1 MAMNFSW
8 IPKYIS
14 DFDWHKFGL
23 AAFNTI
29 LYIIVIIVVARV
41 AYGLLIYLLRRML
54 VDRKGK
60 LLLDERKANTL
71 FSLLRSMLFYLVTF
85 TVFLHI
91 LERFFPFNTGTL
103 LASASVLGVALGFGS
118 QSLVKD
124 IIGGFFI
131 LFENQFS
138 VGELVKTGEFTG
150 TVEETG
156 IRTTHIRA
164 WGGEL
169 HIIPNGSITAVTNF
183 SRGKMLAKV
192 EIQIPY
198 DEDLDRAMGVMSAV
212 CNEVSAEFGDKIVE
226 APTVQGV
233 TQFGERN
240 VVLRV
245 IAFTQPGE
253 QWSLE
258 RELRRRI
265 HSAFLREGIR
275 TPQFQSIIVT
285 DPMKGCLNDDQDTM
299 AGPTK
304 TTE

>member
-1 MAMNFSW
+1 MNFSW
-8 IPKYIS
+8 IPKNIS
-14 DFDWHKFGL
+14 GFDWNELGL
-23 AAFNTI
+23 SVLYII
-29 LYIIVIIVVARV
+29 LYIVVIIVVARV
-41 AYGLLIYLLRRML
+41 TYGLLIYLLRRML

-60 LLLDERKANTL
+60 HLLDERKANTI
-71 FSLLRSMLFYLVTF
+71 FSLLKSSLFYVISF
-85 TVFLHI
+85 TVFLHV
-91 LERFFPFNTGTL
+91 LKRLFNFDTGTL

-150 TVEETG
+150 TIEETG

-169 HIIPNGSITAVTNF
+169 HIIPNGSITVVTNF

-212 CNEVSAEFGDKIVE
+212 CKEVSAEFGEKIIE

-245 IAFTQPGE
+245 IAFTQPDE

-258 RELRRRI
+258 RELRRQI
-265 HSAFLREGIR
+265 HSAFLKEGIR
-275 TPQFQSIIVT
+275 TPQFQSVIVT
-285 DPMKGCLNDDQDTM
+285 DPLKSSSDDTLDTM
-299 AGPTK
+299 MNPNMDK
-304 TTE
+304 NK

>member
-1 MAMNFSW
+1 MNVSWLSENFS
-8 IPKYIS
+8 
-14 DFDWHKFGL
+14 DFSWQSLGFFALNKV
-23 AAFNTI
+23 
-29 LYIIVIIVVARV
+29 LYIVVILVVARL
-41 AYGLLIYLLRRML
+41 AYGVLIYALRRML
-54 VDRKGK
+54 VERKGRH
-60 LLLDERKANTL
+60 LLDERKANTL
-71 FSLLRSMLFYLVTF
+71 FSLIRSTLFYVITF
-85 TVFLHI
+85 TVLLHTLQRI
-91 LERFFPFNTGTL
+91 FNFDTGTL
-103 LASASVLGVALGFGS
+103 LASAGVLGVALGFGS

-131 LFENQFS
+131 LFEDQFA
-138 VGELVKTGEFTG
+138 VGELVKAGDFTG
-150 TVEETG
+150 TIEETG
-156 IRTTHIRA
+156 IRTTQIRA

-183 SRGKMLAKV
+183 SRGKMLAQV

-212 CNEVSAEFGDKIVE
+212 CEAVSAEFGDKIIE

-245 IAFTQPGE
+245 IAFTKPSE

-285 DPMKGCLNDDQDTM
+285 DPKFL
-299 AGPTK
+299 K
-304 TTE
+304 

>member
-1 MAMNFSW
+1 MNVSW
-8 IPKYIS
+8 IPENNIS
-14 DFDWHKFGL
+14 NFNWHELGL
-23 AAFNTI
+23 ATLNKV
-29 LYIIVIIVVARV
+29 LYIIVILVVARV

-54 VDRKGK
+54 VNRKGRH
-60 LLLDERKANTL
+60 LLDERKANTL
-71 FSLLRSMLFYLVTF
+71 FSLLRSTLFYVITF
-85 TVFLHI
+85 TVLLHT
-91 LERFFPFNTGTL
+91 LKYLFNFDTGTL

-131 LFENQFS
+131 LFEDQFS

-150 TVEETG
+150 TIVETG

-212 CNEVSAEFGDKIVE
+212 CEEVSVEFGEKIID

-245 IAFTQPGE
+245 IAFTKPDE

-265 HSAFLREGIR
+265 HSAFLKEGIR
-275 TPQFQSIIVT
+275 TPQFQSIIMT
-285 DPMKGCLNDDQDTM
+285 DPMKRTVMDEQNID
-299 AGPTK
+299 AGPK
-304 TTE
+304 

>member
-1 MAMNFSW
+1 MNVAW
-8 IPKYIS
+8 IPENIS
-14 DFDWHKFGL
+14 AYDWHKLGI
-23 AAFNTI
+23 AALNTV
-29 LYIIVIIVVARV
+29 LYIVVIIVVARI
-41 AYGLLIYLLRRML
+41 AYGLFVYLLKRML

-60 LLLDERKANTL
+60 QLLDERKGNTL
-71 FSLLRSMLFYLVTF
+71 FSLFRSMLFYVITF
-85 TVFLHI
+85 TVVLQI
-91 LERFFPFNTGTL
+91 LKRLFDIDTGAL
-103 LASASVLGVALGFGS
+103 LASASVLGVALGFGA

-198 DEDLDRAMGVMSAV
+198 DEDLDRAMKVMSTV
-212 CNEVSAEFGDKIVE
+212 CEEVNVEFGEKIIE

-245 IAFTQPGE
+245 IAYTQPDE

-265 HSAFLREGIR
+265 HSAFLKEGIS
-275 TPQFQSIIVT
+275 TPQFQNIIIP
-285 DPMKGCLNDDQDTM
+285 DLNQHSANDESGTM
-299 AGPTK
+299 GPSK
-304 TTE
+304 HPE

>member
-1 MAMNFSW
+1 MNVSW
-8 IPKYIS
+8 IPENIS
-14 DFDWHKFGL
+14 DFNWHEFGF
-23 AAFNTI
+23 AALNKV
-29 LYIIVIIVVARV
+29 LYIVVILVAARA
-41 AYGLLIYLLRRML
+41 AYGVLSYLLRRTL
-54 VDRKGK
+54 IDRKGK
-60 LLLDERKANTL
+60 QLLDERKANTL
-71 FSLLRSMLFYLVTF
+71 FSLLRSMLVYLITF
-85 TVFLHI
+85 TVVLHT
-91 LERFFPFNTGTL
+91 LKRLFNFDTGAL
-103 LASASVLGVALGFGS
+103 LASASVLGVALGFGA

-124 IIGGFFI
+124 VIGGFFI

-150 TVEETG
+150 TIEETG

-198 DEDLDRAMGVMSAV
+198 DEDLDRAMGVMNTV
-212 CNEVSAEFGDKIVE
+212 CEEVSVEFGEKIIE

-233 TQFGERN
+233 TQFGEHN

-245 IAFTQPGE
+245 IAFTKPDE

-265 HSAFLREGIR
+265 HSAFLKEGIR
-275 TPQFQSIIVT
+275 TPQFQSIIV
-285 DPMKGCLNDDQDTM
+285 DPLKGSFKDEQDTTM
-299 AGPTK
+299 DPTSK
-304 TTE
+304 T

>member
-1 MAMNFSW
+1 MDISW
-8 IPKYIS
+8 IRESTY
-14 DFDWHKFGL
+14 
-23 AAFNTI
+23 FNWQQMGFAVLSKV
-29 LYIIVIIVVARV
+29 LYIVVILVVARV
-41 AYGLLIYLLRRML
+41 VYGLLIYLLRRML

-60 LLLDERKANTL
+60 HLLDERKANTL
-71 FSLLRSMLFYLVTF
+71 FSLIRSMLFYVITF
-85 TVFLHI
+85 TVVLHT
-91 LERFFPFNTGTL
+91 LKRLFNFDTGTL
-103 LASASVLGVALGFGS
+103 LASASVLGVALGFGA

-131 LFENQFS
+131 LFEDQFS
-138 VGELVKTGEFTG
+138 VGELVKTGEFLG

-156 IRTTHIRA
+156 IRATHIRA

-183 SRGKMLAKV
+183 SRGKMLARV

-198 DEDLDRAMGVMSAV
+198 DEDLDRAMAVMSAV
-212 CNEVSAEFGDKIVE
+212 CEEVSEEFGDKIIE

-245 IAFTQPGE
+245 IAFTQPSE

-285 DPMKGCLNDDQDTM
+285 DPMKRTVMDEQEITID
-299 AGPTK
+299 PSK
-304 TTE
+304 P

>member
-1 MAMNFSW
+1 MNISW
-8 IPKYIS
+8 IPANIS
-14 DFDWHKFGL
+14 EFDWHKVGL
-23 AAFNTI
+23 AALYTI
-29 LYIIVIIVVARV
+29 LYIVVILVVARV
-41 AYGLLIYLLRRML
+41 AYSLLIYLLRRML

-60 LLLDERKANTL
+60 YLLDERKANTL
-71 FSLLRSMLFYLVTF
+71 FSLLRSMLFYVITF
-85 TVFLHI
+85 TVVMHI
-91 LERFFPFNTGTL
+91 LKRLFDFDTGTL

-150 TVEETG
+150 TIEETG

-198 DEDLDRAMGVMSAV
+198 DEDLDRAMGVMSTV
-212 CNEVSAEFGDKIVE
+212 CKEVTVEFGDKIIE

-245 IAFTQPGE
+245 IAFTQTDE
-253 QWSLE
+253 QWGLE

-265 HSAFLREGIR
+265 HSAFLAEGIR
-275 TPQFQSIIVT
+275 TPQFQSVIVT
-285 DPMKGCLNDDQDTM
+285 DPLKSSSDEKLDEMMDPN
-299 AGPTK
+299 K
-304 TTE
+304 TV

>member
-1 MAMNFSW
+1 MNFSW
-8 IPKYIS
+8 LPENISYINWQKLG
-14 DFDWHKFGL
+14 F
-23 AAFNTI
+23 AALYKVLYVVVI
-29 LYIIVIIVVARV
+29 LIAARV
-41 AYGLLIYLLRRML
+41 TYALLIYLLKRML

-60 LLLDERKANTL
+60 HLLDERKANTL
-71 FSLLRSMLFYLVTF
+71 FSLLRSVLFYVITF
-85 TVFLHI
+85 TVFLTSI
-91 LERFFPFNTGTL
+91 KNIFNFDTGTL
-103 LASASVLGVALGFGS
+103 MASASVLGVAIGFGS

-131 LFENQFS
+131 LFEDQFS

-150 TVEETG
+150 TIEETG

-183 SRGKMLAKV
+183 SRGKMLAMV

-198 DEDLDRAMGVMSAV
+198 DEDLDRAMGVMSTV
-212 CNEVSAEFGDKIVE
+212 CEEVSAEFGEKIIE
-226 APTVQGV
+226 APKVQGV

-245 IAFTQPGE
+245 IAFTKTNE

-265 HSAFLREGIR
+265 HSAFLKEGIR
-275 TPQFQSIIVT
+275 TPQFQSIIVA
-285 DPMKGCLNDDQDTM
+285 DPN
-299 AGPTK
+299 GPAMDEGGANT
-304 TTE
+304 

>member
-1 MAMNFSW
+1 MNVSW
-8 IPKYIS
+8 IPENIS
-14 DFDWHKFGL
+14 DFNWHKFGF
-23 AAFNTI
+23 AALNTV
-29 LYIIVIIVVARV
+29 LYIVVILVVARV

-54 VDRKGK
+54 VDRKVK
-60 LLLDERKANTL
+60 HLLDERKANTL
-71 FSLLRSMLFYLVTF
+71 FSLLRSMLFYGITI
-85 TVFLHI
+85 TVCLHT
-91 LERFFPFNTGTL
+91 LKRVFNFDTGTL

-150 TVEETG
+150 TIEETG

-212 CNEVSAEFGDKIVE
+212 CEEVSAEFGEKIVD

-245 IAFTQPGE
+245 IAFTQPDE

-265 HSAFLREGIR
+265 HSSFLKEGIR

-285 DPMKGCLNDDQDTM
+285 DPLKSSSDDKLDTM
-299 AGPTK
+299 INPSK
-304 TTE
+304 T

>member
-1 MAMNFSW
+1 MNVTW
-8 IPKYIS
+8 QNIS
-14 DFDWHKFGL
+14 DFDWHKFGFFAL
-23 AAFNTI
+23 YNIFYIVVI
-29 LYIIVIIVVARV
+29 LVVARV
-41 AYGLLIYLLRRML
+41 VYGLLIYLLRRML

-60 LLLDERKANTL
+60 HLLDERKANTL
-71 FSLLRSMLFYLVTF
+71 FSLLRSVLFYVITF
-85 TVFLHI
+85 TVVLQTLTRIFN
-91 LERFFPFNTGTL
+91 FNTGTL
-103 LASASVLGVALGFGS
+103 MASASVLGVALGFGS

-131 LFENQFS
+131 LFEDQFS
-138 VGELVKTGEFTG
+138 VGELVQTGEFTG
-150 TVEETG
+150 TIEETG

-198 DEDLDRAMGVMSAV
+198 DEDLDRAMGVMSEV
-212 CNEVSAEFGDKIVE
+212 CEEVSVEFGEKIIE

-245 IAFTQPGE
+245 IAFTKPDE
-253 QWSLE
+253 QWSIE

-265 HSAFLREGIR
+265 HSAFLKKGIR
-275 TPQFQSIIVT
+275 TPQFQSVIMT
-285 DPMKGCLNDDQDTM
+285 DPMKHSSNDQQDTM
-299 AGPTK
+299 MGPSK
-304 TTE
+304 TEG

>member
-1 MAMNFSW
+1 MNVSW
-8 IPKYIS
+8 ISENINN
-14 DFDWHKFGL
+14 FDWNKFGIAVISTVL
-23 AAFNTI
+23 YVVVI
-29 LYIIVIIVVARV
+29 LVAARV
-41 AYGLLIYLLRRML
+41 IYGVLTYLLKRML
-54 VDRKGK
+54 VDREVKH
-60 LLLDERKANTL
+60 LLDERKANTL
-71 FSLLRSMLFYLVTF
+71 FSILRSMLFYGISI
-85 TVFLHI
+85 TVSLHI
-91 LERFFPFNTGTL
+91 LARLFNFDTGTL

-138 VGELVKTGEFTG
+138 VGELIKTGEFTG
-150 TVEETG
+150 TIEETG
-156 IRTTHIRA
+156 IRTTQIRA

-183 SRGKMLAKV
+183 SRGKMLAQV

-212 CNEVSAEFGDKIVE
+212 CEEVSAEFGEKIVE

-245 IAFTQPGE
+245 IAFTQPSE

-275 TPQFQSIIVT
+275 TPQFQSIIMT
-285 DPMKGCLNDDQDTM
+285 DPTKRTANDEQDTF
-299 AGPTK
+299 GEPK
-304 TTE
+304 

>member
-1 MAMNFSW
+1 MNVSW
-8 IPKYIS
+8 VPKNIR
-14 DFDWHKFGL
+14 DINWQNFGL
-23 AAFNTI
+23 SALNTVIYIVVI
-29 LYIIVIIVVARV
+29 LVVARL
-41 AYGLLIYLLRRML
+41 AYGLLIFLLRRML
-54 VDRKGK
+54 VDRKVK
-60 LLLDERKANTL
+60 HLLDERKANTI
-71 FSLLRSMLFYLVTF
+71 FSLLRSLLFYGITF
-85 TVFLHI
+85 TVFLHT
-91 LERFFPFNTGTL
+91 LKRVFNFDTGTL

-131 LFENQFS
+131 LFEDQFS

-150 TVEETG
+150 TIEETG
-156 IRTTHIRA
+156 IRTTRIRA

-198 DEDLDRAMGVMSAV
+198 DEDLDRAMGVMSTV
-212 CNEVSAEFGDKIVE
+212 CEEVSAEFGEKIVE

-265 HSAFLREGIR
+265 HSAFLKEGIR
-275 TPQFQSIIVT
+275 TPQFQSVIVT
-285 DPMKGCLNDDQDTM
+285 DPLIRSTM
-299 AGPTK
+299 DERDITIDKSKP
-304 TTE
+304 

>member
-1 MAMNFSW
+1 MNVSW
-8 IPKYIS
+8 ITKNIS
-14 DFDWHKFGL
+14 DFDWQKFGFTAL
-23 AAFNTI
+23 DKV
-29 LYIIVIIVVARV
+29 LYIVVILVVARV

-54 VDRKGK
+54 VDRKVK
-60 LLLDERKANTL
+60 HLLDERKANTL
-71 FSLLRSMLFYLVTF
+71 FSLLRSMLFYGITI
-85 TVFLHI
+85 TVVLDT
-91 LERFFPFNTGTL
+91 LKRLFNFETGTL

-150 TVEETG
+150 TIEETG

-212 CNEVSAEFGDKIVE
+212 CEEVSVEFGDKIIEV
-226 APTVQGV
+226 PTVQGV

-245 IAFTQPGE
+245 IAFTQPDE
-253 QWSLE
+253 QWGLE

-265 HSAFLREGIR
+265 HSAFLKAGIR
-275 TPQFQSIIVT
+275 TPQFQSIIMT
-285 DPMKGCLNDDQDTM
+285 DPMKQSFKDEQGAMMD
-299 AGPTK
+299 PSK
-304 TTE
+304 TEA

>member
-1 MAMNFSW
+1 MNVSW
-8 IPKYIS
+8 IPENITN
-14 DFDWHKFGL
+14 FDWHNFGFAVL
-23 AAFNTI
+23 NTL
-29 LYIIVIIVVARV
+29 LYIVFILVVARV
-41 AYGLLIYLLRRML
+41 VYGFLIYLLRRML
-54 VDRKGK
+54 VDRKVK
-60 LLLDERKANTL
+60 HLLDERKANTL
-71 FSLLRSMLFYLVTF
+71 FSLLRSMLFYGITI
-85 TVFLHI
+85 TACLHT
-91 LERFFPFNTGTL
+91 LKQLFNFDTGTL
-103 LASASVLGVALGFGS
+103 VASASILGVALGFGS

-150 TVEETG
+150 TIEETG

-198 DEDLDRAMGVMSAV
+198 DENLDRAMEVMSTV
-212 CNEVSAEFGDKIVE
+212 CEEVSAEFGEKIIE

-245 IAFTQPGE
+245 IAYTQPDE

-265 HSAFLREGIR
+265 HSAFLKEGIR
-275 TPQFQSIIVT
+275 TPQFQSIIMT
-285 DPMKGCLNDDQDTM
+285 DPMKRSTIDEQDN
-299 AGPTK
+299 ASDPSK
-304 TTE
+304 PVD